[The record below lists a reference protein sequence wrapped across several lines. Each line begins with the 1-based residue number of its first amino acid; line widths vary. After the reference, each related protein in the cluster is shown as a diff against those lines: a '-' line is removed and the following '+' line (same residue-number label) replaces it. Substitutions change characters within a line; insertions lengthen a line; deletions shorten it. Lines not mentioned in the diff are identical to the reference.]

1 MDTVLELR
9 CAPIP
14 LVRIALIGLGQRGM
28 KTLERYAFIDGA
40 EIRCV
45 ADVDPAR
52 LETANQTPPLDDRKP
67 TNSSERTPGA
77 KPANATTST
86 SCTSAPIGVHTA
98 RWQWK
103 PCVAENM

>member
-45 ADVDPAR
+45 ADVDPTR
-52 LETANQTPPLDDRKP
+52 LETANQTLAATGRPQADKLI
-67 TNSSERTPGA
+67 GA
-77 KPANATTST
+77 DAWREACQRNDIDLE
-86 SCTSAPIGVHTA
+86 IGRAHV
-98 RWQWK
+98 
-103 PCVAENM
+103 